1 MTENK
6 PPPPSPLDTV
16 KQTTET
22 LASFAQWVAELI
34 RRRNWFTLL
43 LLLDAGL
50 ILFGKLVAQFLANLF
65 SFELPKQF
73 SGWLWLTV
81 GLIFVAA
88 IIVAVVTMPRPEKG
102 VVEFKERKA
111 IKGLRPFTREDWEVF
126 ARLQRERMLREC
138 LEALTHSGF
147 RFGVLY
153 GESGCGKTSF
163 LQAGLWYRLSQEN
176 SSELAVY
183 IRFSDAEPLE
193 TVRKA
198 LIEQLHLNS
207 DRVQNADF
215 LTLVGEAAATAKKP
229 IILFFDQFEQF
240 FVHRQQKTDRESFL
254 NGLAAWFKNPDPP
267 AVKILF
273 SIRADLYHNLVEIQQ
288 ALGYSPSPQEIFP
301 LAKFTPTEATSILRA
316 IAAIEELQFEEKFIQ
331 EVAANELASKEDG
344 LISPVDLQILAWMIE
359 KQSEEELRA
368 FNRLAFQK
376 FGGIEGLLTRFLE
389 RTLEARVTSAERQ
402 AALKVLL
409 ALTDLDRGVRAGL
422 LTLEAIQDKVKATV
436 SAAEVQEATEW
447 LVRGD
452 VRLITPVKN
461 EQDQL
466 GYELAHE
473 KIIPALRRVAG
484 KELSEVDRA
493 NQLLDRRVNEW
504 LGNQRNSRYLLSLG
518 ELWFIERQKP
528 YLVWGTNQPQKKQ
541 LIKISKRRYYR
552 ILSAIG
558 ALLLVFIGIWA
569 YLVSPLGQIWRFQ
582 NELAHLS
589 IKQQVNAEVAAIA
602 FAKNNDWQ
610 KAEHICAEKISSP
623 IDKAKTLTS
632 LAEIAD
638 KLAQPQKASKLLQ
651 LALDSANQIQNAES
665 QAYALRAIAEAY
677 GKLGKDVDASKL
689 LQLALDS
696 ANQIQAAYSQAEALR
711 AIAEAY
717 GKLGKDVD
725 ASKLLQQAI
734 DSAKQI
740 QDADYQADALRAI
753 AEAIGKLGKD
763 VDASKL
769 LQLALDSANQI
780 QDAESQAEAL
790 RAIAEAIGKLGKDVD
805 ASKLLQLALD
815 SANQIQDSYFQA
827 YALRAIAEAYGKL
840 GKDVDASKLLQLAL
854 DSANQIQDAESQ
866 AYALRA
872 IALAHVEISKAT
884 SDPQLLSK
892 ALDITK
898 KISER
903 DDILTAIAQVRAT
916 QKNKI

>member
-1 MTENK
+1 
-6 PPPPSPLDTV
+6 
-16 KQTTET
+16 
-22 LASFAQWVAELI
+22 
-34 RRRNWFTLL
+34 
-43 LLLDAGL
+43 
-50 ILFGKLVAQFLANLF
+50 
-65 SFELPKQF
+65 
-73 SGWLWLTV
+73 
-81 GLIFVAA
+81 
-88 IIVAVVTMPRPEKG
+88 
-102 VVEFKERKA
+102 
-111 IKGLRPFTREDWEVF
+111 
-126 ARLQRERMLREC
+126 
-138 LEALTHSGF
+138 
-147 RFGVLY
+147 
-153 GESGCGKTSF
+153 
-163 LQAGLWYRLSQEN
+163 LWYHLSQEN
-176 SSELAVY
+176 SPELAVY

-240 FVHRQQKTDRESFL
+240 FVHNKQKSDREPFIT
-254 NGLAAWFKNPDPP
+254 GLAAWFKNPDPP

-301 LAKFTPTEATSILRA
+301 LAKFTPTEATRILKA

-359 KQSEEELRA
+359 KQSADELRA

-389 RTLEARVTSAERQ
+389 RTLDARVTTAQRQ

-461 EQDQL
+461 EQDRL

-484 KELSEVDRA
+484 KELSEADRA

-504 LGNQRNSRYLLSLG
+504 LGNQRNPRYLLSLG
-518 ELWFIERQKP
+518 ELWFIQRQKP
-528 YLVWGTNQPQKKQ
+528 YLVWGTNQRQKEQLLNTSKQ
-541 LIKISKRRYYR
+541 RYYR
-552 ILSAIG
+552 IFTAVSLI
-558 ALLLVFIGIWA
+558 LLLLLSSWA
-569 YLVSPLGQIWRFQ
+569 WLISPPGQLWRFKS
-582 NELAHLS
+582 ELAELS
-589 IKQQVNAEVAAIA
+589 MTKQVNSDTAAIV

-610 KAEHICAEKISSP
+610 KAEQICAEKISSP
-623 IDKAKTLTS
+623 IDKAETLTS

-651 LALDSANQIQNAES
+651 QALDSANQIQDVQY
-665 QAYALRAIAEAY
+665 QAYAL
-677 GKLGKDVDASKL
+677 S
-689 LQLALDS
+689 
-696 ANQIQAAYSQAEALR
+696 

-734 DSAKQI
+734 DSANQI
-740 QDADYQADALRAI
+740 QDARYQAYALSAI
-753 AEAIGKLGKD
+753 AEAIGKLGKE

-769 LQLALDSANQI
+769 LQQALDSANQI
-780 QDAESQAEAL
+780 QAAYYQADALS
-790 RAIAEAIGKLGKDVD
+790 AIAEAIGKLGKEVD
-805 ASKLLQLALD
+805 ASKLLQQALD
-815 SANQIQDSYFQA
+815 SANQIQAAYYQA
-827 YALRAIAEAYGKL
+827 DAL
-840 GKDVDASKLLQLAL
+840 S
-854 DSANQIQDAESQ
+854 
-866 AYALRA
+866 A

-892 ALDITK
+892 ALDIAK
-898 KISER
+898 KISGDDR
-903 DDILTAIAQVRAT
+903 DRVLSAIAEVNAT
-916 QKNKI
+916 QKNWGKARQAVNLCLSDPCRVDLLSTILTIKAEQDRPVLVENKENEDNDDAR